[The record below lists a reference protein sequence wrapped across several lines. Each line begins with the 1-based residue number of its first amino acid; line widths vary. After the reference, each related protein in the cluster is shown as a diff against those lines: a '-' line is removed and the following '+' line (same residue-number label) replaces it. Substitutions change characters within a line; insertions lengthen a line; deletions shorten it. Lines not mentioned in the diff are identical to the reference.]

1 MISASRRSV
10 SCFLIGRKKRPRW
23 APLQFRT
30 SGMSFVS
37 ILPSGNAA
45 RASSSA
51 RCAAVRRLE
60 ILLFIIPPFMAGR
73 LAGADYSAGPLIGSG
88 VDFRPCV
95 NDEHDHR
102 TDDPNG
108 LPTFFTRVHV

>member
-1 MISASRRSV
+1 
-10 SCFLIGRKKRPRW
+10 
-23 APLQFRT
+23 
-30 SGMSFVS
+30 
-37 ILPSGNAA
+37 
-45 RASSSA
+45 
-51 RCAAVRRLE
+51 
-60 ILLFIIPPFMAGR
+60 MAGR

-108 LPTFFTRVHV
+108 LPTFFTRVHVRTAGSQRIVEHQLSSFKAQAVAKLIEPFFFSVSKPPQSAAPFFFLPYNYKFVVT